1 MDEEQKYRLAKER
14 VEEIKS
20 FYTHVMTFVG
30 VNVMLIVINLLTS
43 DELWFYWVSVF
54 WGLGLCF
61 HAVQVFFSHKLFSK
75 AWEEKKIREV
85 MDKEL

>member
-14 VEEIKS
+14 VEEIKG

-30 VNVMLIVINLLTS
+30 VNAMLIVLNLLTS

-54 WGLGLCF
+54 WGLGLLC

-75 AWEEKKIREV
+75 AWEEKKIREL